1 MDSIKIRN
9 FKLWETVHQ
18 QQFLNDPN
26 MPFDTKVDTMLAG
39 EINKEGEKLT
49 IHKRVE
55 IEGHFIH

>member
-1 MDSIKIRN
+1 
-9 FKLWETVHQ
+9 
-18 QQFLNDPN
+18 

-49 IHKRVE
+49 INKRVE